1 MQMIIQKA
9 RVASLGILL
18 ILSCLTCAYAQS
30 RTATVT
36 SERANLRD
44 SPNATA
50 EVKQEVPVGTLI
62 KVLDRKAAWY
72 VVRVGDQV
80 GWMHG
85 NTFRFGSGMIEPAAA
100 AEGSISPNLESNN
113 RRRPPSS
120 SSGRSYIN
128 KDGERVPSPVFRDR
142 VPAGA
147 TAQCRD
153 GSYSF
158 SQNRRG
164 TCSHH
169 GGVARWL

>member
-1 MQMIIQKA
+1 MIIHRA
-9 RVASLGILL
+9 RVASLNILL
-18 ILSCLTCAYAQS
+18 ILICLTCAHAQS
-30 RTATVT
+30 RTAIVT

-44 SPNATA
+44 SPSATA
-50 EVKQEVPVGTLI
+50 EVKQEVPVGTKI
-62 KVLDRKAAWY
+62 KILDRKAAWY
-72 VVRVGDQV
+72 VVRIGDQV

-100 AEGSISPNLESNN
+100 AEGSKSPSTESNN
-113 RRRPPSS
+113 TRRLPGP

-128 KDGERVPSPVFRDR
+128 KDGERVPSPVFSDR
-142 VPAGA
+142 APAGA